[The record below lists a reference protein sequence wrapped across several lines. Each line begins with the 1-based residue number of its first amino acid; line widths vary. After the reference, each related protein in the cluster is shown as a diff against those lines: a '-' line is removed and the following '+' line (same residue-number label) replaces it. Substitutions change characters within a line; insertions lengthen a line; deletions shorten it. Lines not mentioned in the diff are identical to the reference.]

1 MSFVVASFRK
11 DISRWRQ
18 DWLSILIWLAIPFL
32 MGGLITAM
40 VDRGDD
46 GGPLGTLLI
55 ADDDDTLL
63 SGLIAGAF
71 AQEQLGEMFAVQNV
85 SIEAGLELVEAGEAS
100 GFLIIPEG
108 FQEAFLND
116 TPVTLT
122 LKTNPSQTI
131 LPGIIQDVTEIILD
145 LGFYAQAMFGP
156 EIAQIQNADTL
167 DQPADLFTAEIAV
180 QIQHKMEKLGPK
192 LSPPLLDVE
201 IVEPPPAEP
210 RPDFAL
216 MFLPGIVMMALLF
229 SAQGLSSD
237 YWKERQTGTL
247 RRLASTPGLLG
258 RFVLGKALAAAVVI
272 SFLGGTT
279 LVFGFLYHDVSWSK
293 LPSSMAWIV
302 VGGVGFFAWFAALQ
316 MSFSNQKGASLISM
330 ILLLSSSPLTGQ
342 NAQRESQEIT
352 EILIAAMAY
361 IKTDLPDGPIGLDPT
376 EATLL
381 TSDEEGNVT
390 RHGGDTESLRDSGIS
405 RAVATNAGVRIARRQ
420 NSMVMS

>member
-55 ADDDDTLL
+55 ADQDDTII
-63 SGLIAGAF
+63 SGLVAGAF
-71 AQEQLGEMFAVQNV
+71 AQDPFSDLLAVKKV
-85 SIEAGLELVEAGEAS
+85 SIEEGTELIHAGEAS
-100 GFLIIPEG
+100 GFLTIPEG
-108 FQEAFLND
+108 FQDAFLND
-116 TPVTLT
+116 TPVTLM

-156 EIAQIQNADTL
+156 ELAQIMEGESF
-167 DQPADLFTAEIAV
+167 DQPADLFVADVAV
-180 QIQHKMEKLGPK
+180 QIQHKMEKLGPM
-192 LSPPLLDVE
+192 LSPPLLDVD

-237 YWKERQTGTL
+237 YWKERQAGTL

-272 SFLGGTT
+272 AFLGGTT
-279 LVFGFLYHDVSWSK
+279 LVMGFLYHDVAWSK
-293 LPSSMAWIV
+293 LPSSMVWIV
-302 VGGVGFFAWFAALQ
+302 VAGVGFFAWFAALQ
-316 MSFSNQKGASLISM
+316 MLFSNQRGASLIST
-330 ILLLSSSPLTGQ
+330 ILLFPLMMMGG
-342 NAQRESQEIT
+342 SFFP
-352 EILIAAMAY
+352 M
-361 IKTDLPDGPIGLDPT
+361 DVLPDWIATIGRRSPNGFVVDRL
-376 EATLL
+376 TLEL
-381 TSDEEGNVT
+381 TSATAWSFDAKSWAIVFAMTFSGLALCSW
-390 RHGGDTESLRDSGIS
+390 RLRTGF
-405 RAVATNAGVRIARRQ
+405 ARK
-420 NSMVMS
+420 

>member
-11 DISRWRQ
+11 DILRWRQ

-55 ADDDDTLL
+55 ADQDGTLL
-63 SGLIAGAF
+63 SGFVAGAF
-71 AQEQLGEMFAVQNV
+71 AQDQFSDLLGVQKV
-85 SIEAGLELVEAGEAS
+85 SIEEGTELIHAGEAS
-100 GFLIIPEG
+100 GFLTIPEG
-108 FQEAFLND
+108 FQDAFLND

-122 LKTNPSQTI
+122 LKTNPSQSI

-145 LGFYAQAMFGP
+145 FGFYAQAMFGP
-156 EIAQIQNADTL
+156 EIAQIMEGESL
-167 DQPADLFTAEIAV
+167 DQPADLFVADVAV
-180 QIQHKMEKLGPK
+180 QIQHKMEKLGQK

-201 IVEPPPAEP
+201 IVEQPPAEP

-272 SFLGGTT
+272 AFLGGTT
-279 LVFGFLYHDVSWSK
+279 LVLGFLYHDVSWSK
-293 LPSSMAWIV
+293 LPSSMVWIV
-302 VGGVGFFAWFAALQ
+302 VAGVGFFAWFAALQ
-316 MSFSNQKGASLISM
+316 MLFTDQRGASLIST
-330 ILLLSSSPLTGQ
+330 ILLFPLMMMGG
-342 NAQRESQEIT
+342 SFFPMDM
-352 EILIAAMAY
+352 LPDWIAA
-361 IKTDLPDGPIGLDPT
+361 IGRRSPNGFVVDRLTT
-376 EATLL
+376 EL
-381 TSDEEGNVT
+381 TSASAWTFDAKSWAIVLAMTISGLAICSW
-390 RHGGDTESLRDSGIS
+390 RLRSGF
-405 RAVATNAGVRIARRQ
+405 ARQ
-420 NSMVMS
+420 

>member
-11 DISRWRQ
+11 DLSRWRQ

-108 FQEAFLND
+108 FQEAFLDD

-145 LGFYAQAMFGP
+145 AGFYAQALFGP
-156 EIAQIQNADTL
+156 EIALIRNSNAL
-167 DQPADLFTAEIAV
+167 DQPADLFTANIAV
-180 QIQHKMEKLGPK
+180 QIQHKIEKLEPL
-192 LSPPLLDVE
+192 LSPLILDVI

-210 RPDFAL
+210 RPDMAL
-216 MFLPGIVMMALLF
+216 LFLPGIVMMALLF
-229 SAQGLSSD
+229 SANGLSSD

-272 SFLGGTT
+272 AFLGGTT

-302 VGGVGFFAWFAALQ
+302 VAGVGFFAWFAALQ
-316 MSFSNQKGASLISM
+316 MSFSDQKGASLIST
-330 ILLLSSSPLTGQ
+330 ILLFPLMMMGGSFFPMDVLPEWIASIGRMSPNGFVVDKLT
-342 NAQRESQEIT
+342 T
-352 EILIAAMAY
+352 E
-361 IKTDLPDGPIGLDPT
+361 
-376 EATLL
+376 L
-381 TSDEEGNVT
+381 TSASAWTFDAGSWAIVLAMT
-390 RHGGDTESLRDSGIS
+390 FSGLAICSWRLRTGF
-405 RAVATNAGVRIARRQ
+405 ARR
-420 NSMVMS
+420 